1 MKASCSTLHTIIGF
15 ISPFLSHGFM
25 KAITLRV
32 YESRF
37 LFLLSKFSRVL
48 VAKLLEQGYPP
59 FRFLMNPSSIWK
71 FWHWAFGRKLCQ
83 DFRILPVLAGPI
95 NFTFHLA
102 GKNWIQ
108 FSRIVVLSYSIFA
121 YVRILGNS
129 GGLFCMGGGQQVNLV
144 VKIKNTLSLP

>member
-59 FRFLMNPSSIWK
+59 FRFLMNPPSTI
-71 FWHWAFGRKLCQ
+71 
-83 DFRILPVLAGPI
+83 
-95 NFTFHLA
+95 
-102 GKNWIQ
+102 
-108 FSRIVVLSYSIFA
+108 
-121 YVRILGNS
+121 YVQGVS
-129 GGLFCMGGGQQVNLV
+129 GG
-144 VKIKNTLSLP
+144 K